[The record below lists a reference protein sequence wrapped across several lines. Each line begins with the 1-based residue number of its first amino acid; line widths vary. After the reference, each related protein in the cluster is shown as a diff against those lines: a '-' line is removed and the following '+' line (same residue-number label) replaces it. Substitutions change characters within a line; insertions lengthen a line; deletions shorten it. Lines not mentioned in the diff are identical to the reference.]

1 MGLTHIRTPKNFDL
15 DERLERYASA
25 IETNAPGLAGRW
37 AQACWPIDPER
48 PDGPD
53 RFREVALDLGCG
65 KGAFIAQCA
74 QQHPDTL
81 FIGMDVEPIC
91 IAYAAQRAC
100 DEGLRNM
107 VIVPRGADAL
117 PEIFCEGEL
126 SAITL
131 NFPTPYPKRHH
142 ARRRLVNVDHLVGF
156 RRLLAPGSTI
166 TLRTDS
172 QPLWEYAKGQFE
184 AAGYTTLW
192 ISSDTH
198 ADHPET
204 PVTEYERRL
213 TERGATVFGI
223 CATLGA
229 EPDAASIQ
237 RGRDAEQS
245 LMCYLPADLSTL
257 DYVPL
262 GMEAAVE
269 NFRNRERKGKA
280 RIPGDRRS

>member
-15 DERLERYASA
+15 DERLERYADA
-25 IETNAPGLAGRW
+25 IETHAPGLAGRW
-37 AQACWPIDPER
+37 AHACWPIDPQR
-48 PDGPD
+48 ADG
-53 RFREVALDLGCG
+53 RTCFREVRLDLGCG
-65 KGAFIAQCA
+65 KGAYIAQCA
-74 QQHPDTL
+74 RRHPDIL

-117 PEIFCEGEL
+117 SEIFSAGEL

-156 RRLLAPGSTI
+156 RRLLAPDGTI

-184 AAGYTTLW
+184 AAGYTTRW
-192 ISSDTH
+192 ISSDTR
-198 ADHPET
+198 ADHPDT
-204 PVTEYERRL
+204 PATEYELRL
-213 TERGATVFGI
+213 SERGATAFGI
-223 CATLGA
+223 CAAPGA

-245 LMCYLPADLSTL
+245 LMCYLPADLSSL
-257 DYVPL
+257 AYVPL

-280 RIPGDRRS
+280 RIPGTTRR